1 MSTVKDR
8 CMGFEIR
15 NDGRVAPRV
24 SVVIVTYRSTKELP
38 ACMESLF
45 QQSIPVEILLVDN
58 ASPDS
63 TRQMV
68 ADYAER
74 VENVHTILN
83 RENLG
88 LAAGNNCALGRC
100 HGEYV
105 LMLNPD
111 TVLPADSLER
121 MITFL
126 DMHQDVGVLGPK
138 CVYEDGTP
146 HVSFHRSWGIGH
158 VLAWRIVPYRF
169 IRRLYDYL
177 SPFESQNVLFVSG
190 ACLLIRRHIFE
201 QIGGYDPEYF
211 LTVEDAV
218 DLCIRA
224 NRTGYRTFFF
234 SDAQVLHFT
243 GRSATQTPYLVVWQG
258 IRGTVY
264 HFLKHKGKFQA
275 LLISVLLGLSAA
287 ARVVAAGIFGVARA
301 RYRVVARIYGLVLL
315 DLLLRNPIRVNRA
328 AGHTD
333 GTRVRTTLPRADH
346 TIQPGRRVH
355 TILVNW
361 NNYTDTALCLSSLR
375 QVKYEHHEVTVVDN
389 GSTDN
394 SPSRLRSA
402 FPDLNIIELGRNLG
416 FAGGCNAGIRYA
428 LSHGSD
434 FVWLLNIDTT
444 VDRDALRALV
454 DRACS
459 SPRLAACGSAIYFMD
474 DPQRLQAWGGG
485 HVNFWLGRSRH
496 YLQPVPDESVEFITG
511 ASMLISREAIESIG
525 LLDDHFFMY
534 WEDADYCFRL
544 RASGWNLSVAGQSR
558 VWHKGSSSVGKESVR
573 LDRYFNASAKRFFRK
588 HAAIPNLAIWIGSTL
603 RFAKRALRGD
613 WSRARAVLAGVL
625 TREPNVRPSAGGR
638 STTFEADQQEG

>member
-1 MSTVKDR
+1 MKDR
-8 CMGFEIR
+8 RMGFEVR
-15 NDGRVAPRV
+15 NDKLVPRV

-38 ACMESLF
+38 ACMESLL
-45 QQSIPVEILLVDN
+45 QQSIPIEILLIDN

-63 TRQMV
+63 TPQMV

-74 VENVHTILN
+74 IDNVYAILN

-100 HGEYV
+100 RGEYV

-111 TVLPADSLER
+111 TVLPANGLER

-126 DMHQDVGVLGPK
+126 DAHQDVGVLGPK

-146 HVSFHRSWGIGH
+146 HVSFHRNWGIYH
-158 VLAWRIVPYRF
+158 VLAWRIVPYRL
-169 IRRLYDYL
+169 IRRLYDHL
-177 SPFESQNVLFVSG
+177 SSYESQNVLFVSG

-201 QIGGYDPEYF
+201 EIGGYDPEYF

-224 NRTGYRTFFF
+224 NRTGYRTVFF
-234 SDAQVLHFT
+234 SDAQVLHYT
-243 GRSATQTPYLVVWQG
+243 GRSATQTPYVVVWQG

-275 LLISVLLGLSAA
+275 FLISALLGLSTA
-287 ARVVAAGIFGVARA
+287 ARVMTAGIFGIARA
-301 RYRVVARIYGLVLL
+301 RYRVVARVYARVLR
-315 DLLLRNPIRVNRA
+315 DLFFRNPIRVNRVT
-328 AGHTD
+328 GHTD
-333 GTRVRTTLPRADH
+333 GTCARATLPTANH
-346 TIQPGRRVH
+346 TIQRTPKVH

-361 NNYTDTALCLSSLR
+361 NNYTDTAVCLLSLR
-375 QVKYEHHEVTVVDN
+375 QVNYDNYEVIVVDN

-394 SPSRLRSA
+394 SPSRLRDA

-428 LSHGSD
+428 LSQGSE

-454 DRACS
+454 AKARS
-459 SPRLAACGSAIYFMD
+459 SPRSAACGSAIYFMD

-496 YLQPVPDESVEFITG
+496 YLQPVPDQSVEFVTG
-511 ASMLISREAIESIG
+511 ASMLISCKAIESVG
-525 LLDDHFFMY
+525 LLDEHFFMY

-544 RASGWNLSVAGQSR
+544 RASGWNLSVTGESR

-588 HAAIPNLAIWIGSTL
+588 HAGTPSLAIWIGSAL

-613 WSRARAVLAGVL
+613 WTRARAVLAGVL
-625 TREPNVRPSAGGR
+625 ARETNVRQGTGGR
-638 STTFEADQQEG
+638 STTLEVDQPEG